1 MASWKTGLQVIRQ
14 LVKRYFRDHVG
25 QSAAELAYYLLFSLF
40 PLLVFIYAAIS
51 MLHLSPQILADTL
64 GSLLPPQAA
73 DLVITYLAH
82 IRGLDTP
89 LLLYACLFLT
99 VYAVSRAATSLIH
112 SLTHAYRLRRQSR
125 FSLSAGILLTLLLLG
140 SLIVLM
146 LLMVV
151 SENLLWQIDRFI
163 TLPDLLIRLWNL
175 LRLMVAPAYMLL
187 VLTGLYA
194 TVGYGHYRL
203 RQALPGAFF
212 VVLIG
217 FGVSTAFGYYI
228 THAARYSVLY
238 GSLAAFMVLMLWL
251 YLMGAVI
258 ILGGELNHILANR
271 KNIVGKGEST

>member
-1 MASWKTGLQVIRQ
+1 MVSWKTGLQVIRQ

-40 PLLVFIYAAIS
+40 PLLIFLHAAIS
-51 MLHLSPQILADTL
+51 MLHLSPQMLADTL
-64 GSLLPPQAA
+64 GSILPPQAA
-73 DLVITYLAH
+73 DLVITYLSY
-82 IRGLDTP
+82 IQGLDTP

-99 VYAVSRAATSLIH
+99 VYAVSRATTSLIR
-112 SLTHAYRLRRQSR
+112 SLTHAYRLTRQSR
-125 FSLSAGILLTLLLLG
+125 FSLGAGVILTLLLLA

-151 SENLLWQIDRFI
+151 SETLLLQIDRYI
-163 TLPDLLIRLWNL
+163 TLPDVLIRLWNL
-175 LRLMVAPAYMLL
+175 LRVMVAPLYMLL

-194 TVGYGHYRL
+194 TVGYRHYRL
-203 RQALPGAFF
+203 HQALPGAVF
-212 VVLIG
+212 VVVLG
-217 FGVSTAFGYYI
+217 FGVSSAFSYYI
-228 THAARYSVLY
+228 NHAARYSVLY

-271 KNIVGKGEST
+271 KDIVGKGE

>member
-1 MASWKTGLQVIRQ
+1 MESWKTGLQVIRQ

-40 PLLVFIYAAIS
+40 PLLIFLHAAIS
-51 MLHLSPQILADTL
+51 MLHLSPQMLADTL
-64 GSLLPPQAA
+64 GSILPPQAA
-73 DLVITYLAH
+73 DLVITYLSY
-82 IRGLDTP
+82 IQGLDTP

-99 VYAVSRAATSLIH
+99 VYAVSRATTSLIR

-125 FSLSAGILLTLLLLG
+125 FSLGAGVILTLLLLA

-151 SENLLWQIDRFI
+151 SENLLLQIDRFI
-163 TLPDLLIRLWNL
+163 TLPDVLIRLWNL
-175 LRLMVAPAYMLL
+175 LRVMVAPLYMLL

-194 TVGYGHYRL
+194 TVGYRHYRF
-203 RQALPGAFF
+203 RQALPGAVF
-212 VVLIG
+212 VVVLG
-217 FGVSTAFGYYI
+217 FGVSSAFSYYI
-228 THAARYSVLY
+228 NHAARYSVLY

-271 KNIVGKGEST
+271 KDIVGKGE

>member
-1 MASWKTGLQVIRQ
+1 MESWKTGLQVIRQ

-40 PLLVFIYAAIS
+40 PLLIFLHAAIS
-51 MLHLSPQILADTL
+51 MLHLSPQMLADTL
-64 GSLLPPQAA
+64 GSILPPQAA
-73 DLVITYLAH
+73 DLVITYLSY
-82 IRGLDTP
+82 IQGLDTP

-99 VYAVSRAATSLIH
+99 VYAVSRATTSLIR

-125 FSLSAGILLTLLLLG
+125 FSLGAGVILTLLLLA

-146 LLMVV
+146 LLMVI
-151 SENLLWQIDRFI
+151 SENLLLQIDRYI

-175 LRLMVAPAYMLL
+175 LRLMVAPVYMLL

-194 TVGYGHYRL
+194 TVGYRHYRF
-203 RQALPGAFF
+203 RQALPGAVF
-212 VVLIG
+212 VVVLG
-217 FGVSTAFGYYI
+217 FGVSSAFSYYI
-228 THAARYSVLY
+228 NHAARYSVLY

-271 KNIVGKGEST
+271 KDIVGKGE

>member
-1 MASWKTGLQVIRQ
+1 MASWKTCLQVIRQ

-40 PLLVFIYAAIS
+40 PLLIFIYAAIS
-51 MLHLSPQILADTL
+51 MLHLSPQMLADTL
-64 GSLLPPQAA
+64 GSILPPQAA
-73 DLVITYLAH
+73 DLVITYLGH
-82 IRGLDTP
+82 IQGLDTP

-99 VYAVSRAATSLIH
+99 VYAVSRAATSLIR
-112 SLTHAYRLRRQSR
+112 SLTQAYRLRRQSR
-125 FSLSAGILLTLLLLG
+125 FSLCAGILLTLLLLS

-151 SENLLWQIDRFI
+151 SENLLLQIDRFI
-163 TLPDLLIRLWNL
+163 ILPDLLIRLWNL
-175 LRLMVAPAYMLL
+175 LRLMVAPVYMLL

-194 TVGYGHYRL
+194 TVGYRHYRL
-203 RQALPGAFF
+203 RQALPGAVF

-217 FGVSTAFGYYI
+217 FGVSSAFSYYI

-271 KNIVGKGEST
+271 KNIVGKGESS